1 MKNRT
6 LSALLLSKTSPL
18 QLWIALIGSG
28 IGLLILMLGM
38 QLWIDVRS
46 LMQEKELLRGDYLVI
61 SKKVNLLHTLG
72 GAPTF
77 DQGEIAALNDL
88 KSVDDVGAF
97 LPSKFKASMEL
108 SASIAGFSGQ
118 LMKTDLFFEAVPN
131 RFLDVSTQEWQW
143 KPGMKTVPVV
153 VPAEFIKQYNH
164 GFASG
169 QNMPVIPEN
178 MLKSIQFYLEVS
190 GNGKT
195 AQFRGSI
202 AGFSNRIQAILVPNS
217 FMEYANTTFADGA
230 APRPG
235 RLILH
240 ADNPAS
246 PELLQFLQS
255 KDYELNQEKM
265 KAGQSQLLLEL
276 LLMLVVTLG
285 LFIIGLAM
293 LGFLQYNQLLAYRSA
308 YEIQTLHWLGFSLQ
322 KIIRP
327 YQLFILRNLGISL
340 TIACLLFAL
349 LQWLIDRA
357 FSNSGFE
364 LPHMGWPGALLSG
377 LITTLVMLWL
387 GNRSIKKQV
396 GRLAN

>member
-1 MKNRT
+1 
-6 LSALLLSKTSPL
+6 
-18 QLWIALIGSG
+18 
-28 IGLLILMLGM
+28 
-38 QLWIDVRS
+38 
-46 LMQEKELLRGDYLVI
+46 
-61 SKKVNLLHTLG
+61 
-72 GAPTF
+72 
-77 DQGEIAALNDL
+77 
-88 KSVDDVGAF
+88 
-97 LPSKFKASMEL
+97 
-108 SASIAGFSGQ
+108 
-118 LMKTDLFFEAVPN
+118 
-131 RFLDVSTQEWQW
+131 
-143 KPGMKTVPVV
+143 
-153 VPAEFIKQYNH
+153 
-164 GFASG
+164 
-169 QNMPVIPEN
+169 
-178 MLKSIQFYLEVS
+178 
-190 GNGKT
+190 
-195 AQFRGSI
+195 
-202 AGFSNRIQAILVPNS
+202 
-217 FMEYANTTFADGA
+217 
-230 APRPG
+230 
-235 RLILH
+235 
-240 ADNPAS
+240 
-246 PELLQFLQS
+246 
-255 KDYELNQEKM
+255 M

>member
-178 MLKSIQFYLEVS
+178 MLKSIQFDLEVS

-285 LFIIGLAM
+285 LFIIGL
-293 LGFLQYNQLLAYRSA
+293 
-308 YEIQTLHWLGFSLQ
+308 GFSLQ

-377 LITTLVMLWL
+377 LMTTLVMLWL